1 MFNLKIKYLDL
12 THMNTTHLI
21 CFIASII
28 AAIGAI
34 NWGLIGIWNFDL
46 VLYFFSTKPV
56 IIRSIYI
63 TIGIAGT
70 ILMLLLGK
78 LQLNQ

>member
-1 MFNLKIKYLDL
+1 MEQNKPEFKLLLLLLLMI
-12 THMNTTHLI
+12 
-21 CFIASII
+21 S
-28 AAIGAI
+28 AIGAI

-63 TIGIAGT
+63 AIGIAGS

>member
-1 MFNLKIKYLDL
+1 MKQNKPEFKLLLLLLLMI
-12 THMNTTHLI
+12 
-21 CFIASII
+21 S
-28 AAIGAI
+28 AIGAI

-63 TIGIAGT
+63 AIGIAGS

-78 LQLNQ
+78 IQLNK

>member
-1 MFNLKIKYLDL
+1 MEQNKPEFKLLL
-12 THMNTTHLI
+12 LLLLMM
-21 CFIASII
+21 S
-28 AAIGAI
+28 AIGAI
-34 NWGLIGIWNFDL
+34 NWGLVGIWNFDL

-63 TIGIAGT
+63 AIGIAGT

-78 LQLNQ
+78 IQLNK

>member
-1 MFNLKIKYLDL
+1 MEQNKPEFKLLLLLLL
-12 THMNTTHLI
+12 TI
-21 CFIASII
+21 S
-28 AAIGAI
+28 AIGAI
-34 NWGLIGIWNFDL
+34 NWGLVGIWNFDL

-63 TIGIAGT
+63 AIGISGS

-78 LQLNQ
+78 IQLNK

>member
-1 MFNLKIKYLDL
+1 MEQNKPEFKLLLLLLL
-12 THMNTTHLI
+12 TI
-21 CFIASII
+21 S
-28 AAIGAI
+28 AIEAI
-34 NWGLIGIWNFDL
+34 NWGLVGIWNFDL

-63 TIGIAGT
+63 AIGIAGS

-78 LQLNQ
+78 IQLNK

>member
-1 MFNLKIKYLDL
+1 MEQNKPEFKLLLLLLL
-12 THMNTTHLI
+12 TI
-21 CFIASII
+21 S
-28 AAIGAI
+28 AIGAI
-34 NWGLIGIWNFDL
+34 NWGLVGIWNFDL

-63 TIGIAGT
+63 AIGIAGS

-78 LQLNQ
+78 LQLNK

>member
-1 MFNLKIKYLDL
+1 MEQNKPEFKLLLLLLLMI
-12 THMNTTHLI
+12 
-21 CFIASII
+21 S
-28 AAIGAI
+28 AIGAI

-56 IIRSIYI
+56 IISSIYI
-63 TIGIAGT
+63 AIGIAGS

-78 LQLNQ
+78 IQLNK

>member
-1 MFNLKIKYLDL
+1 MEQNKPEFKLLLLLLLMI
-12 THMNTTHLI
+12 
-21 CFIASII
+21 S
-28 AAIGAI
+28 AIGAI

-63 TIGIAGT
+63 AIGIAGS
-70 ILMLLLGK
+70 ILMLFLGK
-78 LQLNQ
+78 IQLNK

>member
-1 MFNLKIKYLDL
+1 MEQNKPEFKLLLLLLLMI
-12 THMNTTHLI
+12 
-21 CFIASII
+21 S
-28 AAIGAI
+28 AIGAI

-63 TIGIAGT
+63 AIGIAGS

-78 LQLNQ
+78 LQLNK

>member
-1 MFNLKIKYLDL
+1 MEQNKPEFKLLL
-12 THMNTTHLI
+12 LLLLMMT
-21 CFIASII
+21 
-28 AAIGAI
+28 AIGAI

-78 LQLNQ
+78 LQLNK

>member
-1 MFNLKIKYLDL
+1 MEQNKPEFKLLLLLLLMI
-12 THMNTTHLI
+12 
-21 CFIASII
+21 S
-28 AAIGAI
+28 AIGAI
-34 NWGLIGIWNFDL
+34 NWGLVGIWNFDL

-63 TIGIAGT
+63 AIGIAGS

-78 LQLNQ
+78 LQLNK

>member
-1 MFNLKIKYLDL
+1 MEQNKPEFNLLLLLLLMI
-12 THMNTTHLI
+12 
-21 CFIASII
+21 S
-28 AAIGAI
+28 AIGAI

-63 TIGIAGT
+63 TIGIAGS

-78 LQLNQ
+78 IQLNK

>member
-1 MFNLKIKYLDL
+1 MEQNKPEFNLLLLLLLMI
-12 THMNTTHLI
+12 
-21 CFIASII
+21 S
-28 AAIGAI
+28 AIGAI

-63 TIGIAGT
+63 AIGIAGS

-78 LQLNQ
+78 LQLNK

>member
-1 MFNLKIKYLDL
+1 MEQNKPEFKLLL
-12 THMNTTHLI
+12 LLLLMMT
-21 CFIASII
+21 
-28 AAIGAI
+28 AIGAI

-63 TIGIAGT
+63 AIGIAGS
-70 ILMLLLGK
+70 ILMLLLGRI
-78 LQLNQ
+78 QLNK

>member
-1 MFNLKIKYLDL
+1 MEQNKPEFKLLLLLLLMI
-12 THMNTTHLI
+12 
-21 CFIASII
+21 S
-28 AAIGAI
+28 AIGAI

-46 VLYFFSTKPV
+46 VLYFFSTKLV

-63 TIGIAGT
+63 AIGIAGS

-78 LQLNQ
+78 IQLNK

>member
-1 MFNLKIKYLDL
+1 MEQNKPEFKLLLLLLLMI
-12 THMNTTHLI
+12 
-21 CFIASII
+21 S
-28 AAIGAI
+28 AIGAI

-63 TIGIAGT
+63 AIGIAGS

-78 LQLNQ
+78 IQLSK

>member
-1 MFNLKIKYLDL
+1 MEQNKPEFKLLLLLLLMI
-12 THMNTTHLI
+12 
-21 CFIASII
+21 S
-28 AAIGAI
+28 AIGAI

-63 TIGIAGT
+63 AIGIAGS

-78 LQLNQ
+78 IQLNK

>member
-1 MFNLKIKYLDL
+1 MEQNKPEFKLLL
-12 THMNTTHLI
+12 LLLLMM
-21 CFIASII
+21 S
-28 AAIGAI
+28 AIGAI

-63 TIGIAGT
+63 AIGIAGS

-78 LQLNQ
+78 IQLNK

>member
-1 MFNLKIKYLDL
+1 MEQNKPEFKLLLLMI
-12 THMNTTHLI
+12 
-21 CFIASII
+21 S
-28 AAIGAI
+28 AIGAI

-63 TIGIAGT
+63 AIGIAGST
-70 ILMLLLGK
+70 LMLLLGK
-78 LQLNQ
+78 IQLNK

>member
-1 MFNLKIKYLDL
+1 MEQNKPGFKLLLLLLLMI
-12 THMNTTHLI
+12 
-21 CFIASII
+21 S
-28 AAIGAI
+28 AIGAI

-63 TIGIAGT
+63 AIGIAGS

-78 LQLNQ
+78 IQLNK

>member
-1 MFNLKIKYLDL
+1 MEQNKPEFKLLL
-12 THMNTTHLI
+12 LLLLI
-21 CFIASII
+21 MS
-28 AAIGAI
+28 AIGAI

>member
-1 MFNLKIKYLDL
+1 MEQNKPEFKLLLLLLLMI
-12 THMNTTHLI
+12 
-21 CFIASII
+21 S
-28 AAIGAI
+28 AIGAI

-63 TIGIAGT
+63 TIGIAGS

-78 LQLNQ
+78 IQLNK

>member
-1 MFNLKIKYLDL
+1 MEQNKPEFKLLFLLLLMI
-12 THMNTTHLI
+12 
-21 CFIASII
+21 SQ
-28 AAIGAI
+28 IGAI

-63 TIGIAGT
+63 AIGIAGS

-78 LQLNQ
+78 IQLNK

>member
-1 MFNLKIKYLDL
+1 MEQNKPEFKLLLLLLLMI
-12 THMNTTHLI
+12 
-21 CFIASII
+21 S
-28 AAIGAI
+28 AIGAI

-78 LQLNQ
+78 LQLNK

>member
-1 MFNLKIKYLDL
+1 MEQNKPEFKLLLLLLL
-12 THMNTTHLI
+12 TI
-21 CFIASII
+21 S
-28 AAIGAI
+28 AIGAI

-63 TIGIAGT
+63 AIGIAGS

-78 LQLNQ
+78 LQLNK

>member
-1 MFNLKIKYLDL
+1 MEQNKPEFKLLLLLLL
-12 THMNTTHLI
+12 TI
-21 CFIASII
+21 S
-28 AAIGAI
+28 AIGAI
-34 NWGLIGIWNFDL
+34 NWGLVGIWNFDL

-63 TIGIAGT
+63 AIGIAGS

-78 LQLNQ
+78 IQLNK

>member
-1 MFNLKIKYLDL
+1 MEQNKPEFKLLLLLLLMI
-12 THMNTTHLI
+12 
-21 CFIASII
+21 S
-28 AAIGAI
+28 AIGAI

-63 TIGIAGT
+63 AIGIAGS
-70 ILMLLLGK
+70 ILMLLLGRI
-78 LQLNQ
+78 QLNR

>member
-1 MFNLKIKYLDL
+1 MEQNKPEFNLLLLLLLMI
-12 THMNTTHLI
+12 
-21 CFIASII
+21 S
-28 AAIGAI
+28 AIGAI
-34 NWGLIGIWNFDL
+34 NWGLVGIWNFDL

-63 TIGIAGT
+63 AIGIAGS

-78 LQLNQ
+78 IQLNK

>member
-1 MFNLKIKYLDL
+1 MEQNKPEFKLLLLLLLMI
-12 THMNTTHLI
+12 
-21 CFIASII
+21 S
-28 AAIGAI
+28 AIGAI
-34 NWGLIGIWNFDL
+34 NWGLVGIWNFDL

-78 LQLNQ
+78 LQLNK